1 MRYEFTAK
9 FIKSYHSFST
19 DVQLKFDK
27 QLGYLLKNIK
37 HPSLHAKKYDESE
50 DIWQARI
57 DQNIRFYFIIS
68 DDVYILLN
76 IKNHPK

>member
-9 FIKSYHSFST
+9 FIKSYHSFSA

-57 DQNIRFYFIIS
+57 DQSIRFYFIIS

>member
-1 MRYEFTAK
+1 M
-9 FIKSYHSFST
+9 
-19 DVQLKFDK
+19 KFDK

-50 DIWQARI
+50 DVWQARI

-76 IKNHPK
+76 LIPRGSATGRYRKV